1 MKNNKNNK
9 RLDLDLYI
17 DNNPTTTIKGFGFK
31 DRQKAKDTVEKLKN
45 GNFTDTYIKQVIIT
59 MFYRAKHHPNRTKD
73 MEEAMKVFKKANKD
87 MKLDINLV
95 F

>member
-1 MKNNKNNK
+1 MKNNKNNQ
-9 RLDLDLYI
+9 RLNLDLYS
-17 DNNPTTTIKGFGFK
+17 DNNPITTIKGFGFK
-31 DRQKAKDTVEKLKN
+31 NKQKAEETIEKLKK
-45 GNFTDTYIKQVIIT
+45 GQFTITYIKQVIIT

-95 F
+95 

>member
-9 RLDLDLYI
+9 RLDLYS
-17 DNNPTTTIKGFGFK
+17 DNNPITTIKGFGFK
-31 DRQKAKDTVEKLKN
+31 DKQKAEETIEKLKK
-45 GNFTDTYIKQVIIT
+45 GKFTITYIKQVIIT

-95 F
+95 